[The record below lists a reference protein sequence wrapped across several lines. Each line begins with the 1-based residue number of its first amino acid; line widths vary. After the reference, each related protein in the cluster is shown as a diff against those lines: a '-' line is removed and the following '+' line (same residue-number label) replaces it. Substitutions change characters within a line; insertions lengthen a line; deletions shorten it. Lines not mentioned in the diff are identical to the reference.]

1 MMVMIQEF
9 RSSGV
14 QEFRSSGVQE
24 FRSSG
29 VQDGSLKEI
38 ATRIRFM
45 RLNMPSVQR

>member
-1 MMVMIQEF
+1 LGIALLGGKKICGERSKESQEF

-29 VQDGSLKEI
+29 VQEFSCLL
-38 ATRIRFM
+38 R
-45 RLNMPSVQR
+45 